1 MATEAQK
8 KAQAKYRAKTVKTIT
23 LEFYPSKD
31 QELLD
36 KLNEVESKQGYIKNL
51 IREDIKKVTQ

>member
-8 KAQAKYRAKTVKTIT
+8 RAQKKYRANTVKTLT
-23 LEFYPSKD
+23 LEFYPAKD

-36 KLNEVESKQGYIKNL
+36 KLNEVDSKQGYIKNL
-51 IREDIKKVTQ
+51 IREDIKKATR

>member
-8 KAQAKYRAKTVKTIT
+8 EAQKKYRATKVKTIT
-23 LEFYPSKD
+23 LEFYPNKD

-51 IREDIKKVTQ
+51 IREDIKKVTR